1 MYIKKKNKQMKKDN
15 HVWSTGSITKAV
27 EKARTVVGFSM
38 KIEVECQNQS
48 DAEEALKAG
57 ADVVMLDNM
66 LPAQLHTVAK
76 SIKSKFPNAKIE
88 ASGGV
93 TMNSLPEYFSD
104 YIDIISMGSL
114 TQGVPHIDF
123 SLKVKKTNAQ

>member
-1 MYIKKKNKQMKKDN
+1 
-15 HVWSTGSITKAV
+15 
-27 EKARTVVGFSM
+27 M

-48 DAEEALKAG
+48 DAEEALQAG

-66 LPAQLHTVAK
+66 LPAQLHSVAK

-93 TMNSLPEYFSD
+93 TLSSLPEYFSD
-104 YIDIISMGSL
+104 FIDVISMGSL
-114 TQGVPHIDF
+114 TQSVPHIDF
-123 SLKVKKTNAQ
+123 SLKVKKTN